1 MKSLSLDMFL
11 FWDFWGFESL
21 RPSLSM
27 EVLPVFLLT
36 CWWSSH
42 HWLISGGNKYL
53 LLINKLKIR
62 TQLEVITTQF
72 WNFGSQVDGLVAF
85 YPTKNKFCNFQ
96 NKLRKQ
102 GLNDI

>member
-1 MKSLSLDMFL
+1 
-11 FWDFWGFESL
+11 
-21 RPSLSM
+21 M
-27 EVLPVFLLT
+27 EALPGLLLT

-42 HWLISGGNKYL
+42 LWLISGGNKYL

-72 WNFGSQVDGLVAF
+72 WNFGSQIDGPVSF
-85 YPTKNKFCNFQ
+85 YPAKNKFCNFQ
-96 NKLRKQ
+96 NRLPLRKQ